1 MISDGRPAAM
11 PAGSGTGGVWAR
23 RLIPVGALLLAM
35 ALVYA
40 TGWHHRLSLETLVRH
55 RAVIDDFIDQYTV
68 AAVAVFIAVYVVVV
82 ALSIPGAVLLT
93 VSGGFLFGWL
103 VGGIA
108 SLVGATI
115 GAILIFEVA
124 RTACGEALV
133 RRAGPRAE
141 KIAEGFRAHAFSY
154 LLFLRLVPV
163 FPFWLVNLAPA
174 LVGVRLRT
182 FVAATAV
189 GIIPGTFAFAMVG
202 AGLDSVIVAQ
212 EAAFR
217 ACIAAGRQD
226 CRLNFDTS
234 AAITPQ
240 LIAALVAL
248 GLVSLLPILIK
259 RIRGRRTEDRGQSE
273 RQIQVS
279 Q

>member
-1 MISDGRPAAM
+1 MIRNGRPAAI

-23 RLIPVGALLLAM
+23 RLIPVGAVLLAM

-55 RAVIDDFIDQYTV
+55 RAVIDDFIDQHTV
-68 AAVAVFIAVYVVVV
+68 AAFAAFVAIYIIVV

-93 VSGGFLFGWL
+93 ISAGILFGWL
-103 VGGIA
+103 AGGLA

-115 GAILIFEVA
+115 GATIIFEVA

-133 RRAGPRAE
+133 RRAGPHGV

-174 LVGVRLRT
+174 LVGVRRRT
-182 FVAATAV
+182 FLAATAI
-189 GIIPGTFAFAMVG
+189 GIIPGTFCYAMVG
-202 AGLDSVIVAQ
+202 AGLDSVISAQ
-212 EAAFR
+212 ETAFR

-226 CRLNFDTS
+226 CRLNFDAST
-234 AAITPQ
+234 AVTPE
-240 LIAALVAL
+240 LIVALVAL
-248 GLVSLLPILIK
+248 GLVSLVPILIK
-259 RIRGRRTEDRGQSE
+259 KLRGRRTEDGG
-273 RQIQVS
+273 QIQVS
-279 Q
+279 